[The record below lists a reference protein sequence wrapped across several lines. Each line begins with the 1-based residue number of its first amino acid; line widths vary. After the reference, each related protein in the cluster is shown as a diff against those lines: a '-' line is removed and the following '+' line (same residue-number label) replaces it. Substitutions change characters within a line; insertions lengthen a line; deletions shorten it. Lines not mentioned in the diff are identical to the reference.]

1 MIVVLLTVLYDMAPW
16 LGALDLF
23 QRTSLQFPTPTWAV
37 HNIYNS
43 TYRGS
48 NMLLASVGIRY
59 PCGTHGIRR
68 HSHKIKLTF
77 KMLVIS
83 VCVCLGGGTHMWK
96 PQVDTGSLPSHSL
109 PYFLRQ
115 SLKNSPL
122 IGWSIWPLSSGVS
135 PWPCLCLCSAG
146 WDYRHMPLDLHS
158 QSHACVVSTL
168 PTFLS
173 SQPLKVP

>member
-1 MIVVLLTVLYDMAPW
+1 MTVVLLTVLYDMAPW
-16 LGALDLF
+16 LRALDLF

-83 VCVCLGGGTHMWK
+83 VCVCLGGGAHICGNRRLTQGVFPVILYLIFWDRVSKIVHWLADLSGHWALGY
-96 PQVDTGSLPSHSL
+96 PPGLVSVSVVLDGIIDICHWICIHSL
-109 PYFLRQ
+109 MLV
-115 SLKNSPL
+115 
-122 IGWSIWPLSSGVS
+122 W
-135 PWPCLCLCSAG
+135 
-146 WDYRHMPLDLHS
+146 
-158 QSHACVVSTL
+158 
-168 PTFLS
+168 
-173 SQPLKVP
+173 